1 MLNFAFLSKII
12 RVLLDINT
20 KALYICIIRKQQ
32 QNNQTMT
39 NSIHTQMTV
48 TIPNGQN
55 ELAVFKVQ
63 FLKMDA
69 EVVIDKIAEI
79 KTVQDLQDLE
89 WKGFVTVL

>member
-1 MLNFAFLSKII
+1 
-12 RVLLDINT
+12 
-20 KALYICIIRKQQ
+20 
-32 QNNQTMT
+32 MT

-63 FLKMDA
+63 FLKIDA
-69 EVVIDKIAEI
+69 DVVIDKIAEI
-79 KTVQDLQDLE
+79 QTVKDLQDLE

>member
-1 MLNFAFLSKII
+1 
-12 RVLLDINT
+12 
-20 KALYICIIRKQQ
+20 
-32 QNNQTMT
+32 
-39 NSIHTQMTV
+39 MTV

-79 KTVQDLQDLE
+79 KTVQDLRDLE

>member
-1 MLNFAFLSKII
+1 MLKFAFLSKII

-32 QNNQTMT
+32 NNQTMT
-39 NSIHTQMTV
+39 NSIHIQMTV

-55 ELAVFKVQ
+55 ELTVFKVQ
-63 FLKMDA
+63 FLKIDA
-69 EVVIDKIAEI
+69 DVVIDKIAEI
-79 KTVQDLQDLE
+79 QTVQDLQDLE